1 MDGLGSIRYVKPALA
16 CILAFA
22 LANVITVCP
31 VLAHQVPAAQ
41 SCCEHSH
48 SQNNLPCT
56 DTTPNNCPYVL
67 LEKSQAKTGLHWLPP
82 AASTVQIEQ
91 LCAAGWLSSPSFSS
105 RLADSSASYL
115 RFRVLLI

>member
-1 MDGLGSIRYVKPALA
+1 MLV
-16 CILAFA
+16 FA
-22 LANVITVCP
+22 LANVISICP

-48 SQNNLPCT
+48 GRNLPCT

-67 LEKSQAKTGLHWLPP
+67 LEKSQAKAALSGLLLPG
-82 AASTVQIEQ
+82 ASIGQIES

-105 RLADSSASYL
+105 RQPDSSASYL
-115 RFRVLLI
+115 RFRDLRI